1 MAHKLWNHLY
11 QNMLPRKIS
20 HEHGWPSP
28 NGRWLG
34 ESHINNPI
42 IISPNDSPFGGFPK
56 LEVPHYGCFI
66 MENPFKVDDL
76 GAPPILEKP
85 TPAVSPCDAEKKRAA
100 GLPNHTV
107 ELRPHW
113 NNTLGSR
120 LKDVIRWIYTLIIFD
135 HWLQLIYDLPYYIH
149 EVVGVNI
156 PR

>member
-1 MAHKLWNHLY
+1 MRQPWDHPPVGTFLHGY
-11 QNMLPRKIS
+11 SRKGLIKVGKKKIDWLVVAS
-20 HEHGWPSP
+20 FQDGSQTLKPPIPEHATQKIFPSP

-76 GAPPILEKP
+76 GAPPTLEKP
-85 TPAVSPCDAEKKRAA
+85 TPAVSPCDAEKKRAS

-107 ELRPHW
+107 ELRPH
-113 NNTLGSR
+113 
-120 LKDVIRWIYTLIIFD
+120 
-135 HWLQLIYDLPYYIH
+135 
-149 EVVGVNI
+149 
-156 PR
+156 